1 MEHPY
6 LWWGNSGISN
16 TRADFSAD
24 ARRSLQRQQ
33 YANVHTTKFIQILFF
48 FLPEEKQFNWPGFF
62 VKKLNVKTHSC
73 PSDHLFCTQFQ
84 YLNAMIFSVSSSK
97 CPSFREEMLT
107 HSLRKLREQIVKAN
121 LYVREA
127 NFIGEELDKRTEY
140 KVTLQIPASSLN
152 ANSKVR

>member
-48 FLPEEKQFNWPGFF
+48 FFQ
-62 VKKLNVKTHSC
+62 KKN
-73 PSDHLFCTQFQ
+73 
-84 YLNAMIFSVSSSK
+84 
-97 CPSFREEMLT
+97 
-107 HSLRKLREQIVKAN
+107 N
-121 LYVREA
+121 LIDLV
-127 NFIGEELDKRTEY
+127 FLLK
-140 KVTLQIPASSLN
+140 S
-152 ANSKVR
+152 

>member
-1 MEHPY
+1 
-6 LWWGNSGISN
+6 
-16 TRADFSAD
+16 
-24 ARRSLQRQQ
+24 
-33 YANVHTTKFIQILFF
+33 
-48 FLPEEKQFNWPGFF
+48 
-62 VKKLNVKTHSC
+62 
-73 PSDHLFCTQFQ
+73 
-84 YLNAMIFSVSSSK
+84 
-97 CPSFREEMLT
+97 MLT

>member
-1 MEHPY
+1 MET
-6 LWWGNSGISN
+6 GIN
-16 TRADFSAD
+16 HVRADCSAD
-24 ARRSLQRQQ
+24 AWRSLQSQQ
-33 YANVHTTKFIQILFF
+33 YANVHTAKLIQII
-48 FLPEEKQFNWPGFF
+48 FLPTPQKECSLICLIF
-62 VKKLNVKTHSC
+62 VFKKLNVKT
-73 PSDHLFCTQFQ
+73 PSWQKIICFQFQ
-84 YLNAMIFSVSSSK
+84 YFNAMIFPVSPSK
-97 CPSFREEMLT
+97 SPSFREEMLT